1 MISKIKCPKCGEP
14 FELNEAFKHELEEE
28 FSKKSEQK
36 RKEELAIAEKTGE
49 RKALEKV
56 TADFN
61 IKLNQSIE
69 DANEEKKRNIKL
81 ITELS
86 EMNKMIRDL
95 KRKDEERELSFE
107 KKVTNIE
114 ENAKNE
120 ARKKADEESRLKLLE
135 KDKKLDEIQKINE
148 ELKRK
153 ISQGSQQTQGEV
165 LEIELEKILKSAFP
179 NDEIVPV
186 EKGIR
191 GADIIQKVWDS
202 RGNFAGSIVWE
213 TKNAKWSNE
222 WIQKLKNDQRNIKAE
237 IAVLISEN
245 LPPDVTSAGYMDGI
259 WVADR
264 KFIIGLSSALRAG
277 LIQIFYVKKSNVGKN
292 TKMETIY
299 NYISG
304 VEFTHRIDTIV
315 EAFGQLQNEM
325 EKEKRFFANKWAR
338 QEKFLRGAIDHTL
351 GIHGDFKGILGT
363 SIPDLKSSQLA
374 LDSGDEKAE

>member
-1 MISKIKCPKCGEP
+1 MLSTIKCPKCGEP
-14 FELNEAFKHELEEE
+14 IELSAAVKNEWEEE
-28 FSKKSEQK
+28 FKKDQEK
-36 RKEELAIAEKTGE
+36 EIEKAVKEEREKTQ
-49 RKALEKV
+49 EKV
-56 TADFN
+56 KADFN
-61 IKLNQSIE
+61 LKLKQTIE
-69 DANEEKKRNIKL
+69 EINEEKIRSKKL
-81 ITELS
+81 LDELS
-86 EMNKMIRDL
+86 EMNKLIRDL
-95 KRKDEERELSFE
+95 KRKDEERQLSFQ
-107 KKVTNIE
+107 KKITDIE
-114 ENAKNE
+114 DNAKNE

-135 KDKKLDEIQKINE
+135 KDKKLEEIQKINE

-165 LEIELEKILKSAFP
+165 LELELEKILKTAFP
-179 NDEIVPV
+179 NDEILPV

-202 RGNFAGSIVWE
+202 RGNFTGSIVWE
-213 TKNAKWSNE
+213 TKNAKWDKG
-222 WIQKLKNDQRNIKAE
+222 WVQKLKNDQRTIKAE
-237 IAVLISEN
+237 IAVLISVN
-245 LPPDVTSAGYMDGI
+245 LPPEVTSASYIEGI

-277 LIQIFYVKKSNVGKN
+277 LIQIFHVKKSNIGKN

-363 SIPDLKSSQLA
+363 SIPELKSSQLS
-374 LDSGDEKAE
+374 LEPGDKDTE